1 MKKLLI
7 VLALAGVSMTG
18 FAQDEVLTEK
28 YSVAT
33 NSFWSNWFV
42 QLGADWNAWYSNQE
56 HGRDA
61 AISPL
66 KDFRSKPGAA
76 FAIGKW
82 FTPGIGLRTKI
93 QGIWGKRVG
102 ADSNPS
108 SQLDNSNKYWIAQ
121 EQVMF
126 NLSNLLCGYNE
137 NRVWNL
143 IPFAGAG
150 VGRSMSANR
159 YAMGLSAG
167 LQSSWKLSK
176 GMRVYLEAGWNR
188 YEGDLDGA
196 AYANNERRGW
206 ESHDNNLYAEIGLN
220 FNIGKGTWKKSPDME
235 AINTQHQAAL
245 DALNARLQDAEEEN
259 ARLRNELANQKPVE
273 TVSESVKQLV
283 TTPVSVFFE
292 INQSTI
298 ASQKDLVN
306 VQALAKYAKDNN
318 NNLLVTGY
326 ADSATGSADYNQK
339 LSERRATVVANELVK
354 MGIENNKITT
364 VGKGGVETLSP
375 ISFNRRATVQITE

>member
-1 MKKLLI
+1 
-7 VLALAGVSMTG
+7 
-18 FAQDEVLTEK
+18 
-28 YSVAT
+28 
-33 NSFWSNWFV
+33 
-42 QLGADWNAWYSNQE
+42 
-56 HGRDA
+56 
-61 AISPL
+61 
-66 KDFRSKPGAA
+66 
-76 FAIGKW
+76 
-82 FTPGIGLRTKI
+82 
-93 QGIWGKRVG
+93 
-102 ADSNPS
+102 
-108 SQLDNSNKYWIAQ
+108 
-121 EQVMF
+121 
-126 NLSNLLCGYNE
+126 
-137 NRVWNL
+137 
-143 IPFAGAG
+143 
-150 VGRSMSANR
+150 MSANR

-167 LQSSWKLSK
+167 VQSSWKVSK

-196 AYANNERRGW
+196 AYASNEHRGW
-206 ESHDNNLYAEIGLN
+206 ESHDNNLYAEVGLSFN
-220 FNIGKGTWKKSPDME
+220 FGKGTWKKTPDIE
-235 AINTQHQAAL
+235 TLNVQHQAAL

-326 ADSATGSADYNQK
+326 ADSATGSAAYNQK
-339 LSERRATVVANELVK
+339 LSERRASVVANELVK
-354 MGIENNKITT
+354 MGVENNKITT

-375 ISFNRRATVQITE
+375 ISFNRRVTVQIAE